1 MKKTLFTAVPL
12 VGFLLVLPACS
23 ADPEPVTPV
32 AITTQAPAS
41 TTLEESPVTPISNDE
56 AEEVMIQG
64 YIKSARG
71 LLQQGVIPRDRVTTQ
86 LILSELTYVNEDQAA
101 QIKEAILR

>member
-41 TTLEESPVTPISNDE
+41 TTEESPVTPISNDE